1 MSTKQAF
8 RTLYLAPTSGVI
20 SSSSTALGLIRA
32 YQREGFEVGFAKPV
46 ADAGLDSSHPD
57 RSVHFARTLCG
68 LSTPDPIPAKHAED
82 MIRAGEEAS
91 LLEEIVA
98 LVESARGSCSMVIV
112 EGITPSHD
120 HPLMTDLDRAI
131 ARNLGA
137 EILVLVH
144 GRNTSVHNVV
154 ETITDASYRYGGEG
168 GRPLAGAIVV
178 RVPKN
183 SSYREDIARGL
194 AESGL
199 ETPLVCISPDNPEL
213 TAPRLVDVAENLG
226 FTVDRPGDIEQARVH
241 EIIVAA
247 RSADKLVERMRPGT
261 LIVTPGDRSDVV
273 LAAALARAGGM
284 PIAGLLLTCGEPM
297 AKSIDTFLSPRF
309 GDLPILT
316 TDLQTYDVAVRISSM
331 DRRVTLKDPA
341 RMDRIMDHVADHV
354 DLKLLISAGSRAGAG
369 HMTPPMFRHRLIQDA
384 RNAARRIV
392 LPEGDEPRTIR
403 AAVICAAKGIARCV
417 LLAHPDQV
425 RDIALTHGIDLP
437 EASPF
442 LEILDPATL
451 RAKYVAPMVELR
463 KAKGLTAPQA
473 EAQLED
479 SVVLGTMLLAE
490 GHVDGLVSG
499 AVHTTASTVRPA
511 LQLIK
516 TAPGSSIVSSVFFML
531 MPDQVLVYG
540 DCAINP
546 NPTASELA
554 EIAIQSATS
563 AAAFGIEPRVA
574 MISYSTGASGTG
586 EDVDKVRQATA
597 IVRERCP
604 ELVIDGP
611 IQYDAATVESVGR
624 QKAPGSPLDGH
635 ANVFIFPDLNTGNTT
650 YKAVQRS
657 ANVVSV
663 GPMLQG
669 LRKPV
674 NDLSRGA
681 LVDDIVYTIALTAIQ
696 AGPNNAT
703 VKVPLS

>member
-1 MSTKQAF
+1 MITRHPL
-8 RTLYLAPTSGVI
+8 RTLYLASTSTEI
-20 SSSSTALGLIRA
+20 SASSTALGLIRA
-32 YQREGFEVGFAKPV
+32 FQREGFKVGFVKPV
-46 ADAGLDSSHPD
+46 SDIDLDSSRFN

-68 LSTPDPIPAKHAED
+68 LATPDPISARRAED
-82 MIRAGEEAS
+82 MIRAGDEAS
-91 LLEEIVA
+91 LLEDIVA
-98 LVESARGSCSMVIV
+98 LVESVRGKCSIVIV
-112 EGITPSHD
+112 EGIAPRHD
-120 HPLMTDLDRAI
+120 HPLVADLDRAI

-137 EILVLVH
+137 AVVAVVN
-144 GRNTSVHNVV
+144 GRNASVHSIVD
-154 ETITDASYRYGGEG
+154 TIADATHRYGGDG
-168 GRPLAGAIVV
+168 ARPLCGVMV
-178 RVPKN
+178 NRLSDN
-183 SSYREDIARGL
+183 THGEDIAREL
-194 AESGL
+194 AES
-199 ETPLVCISPDNPEL
+199 PLPIPLICAAPDDPEL
-213 TAPRLVDVAENLG
+213 SSPRLIDVAENLG
-226 FTVDRPGDIEQARVH
+226 FAVERPGNIEYSRVR
-241 EIIVAA
+241 EIIIASRA
-247 RSADKLVERMRPGT
+247 ADKLVERLRPGT
-261 LIVTPGDRSDVV
+261 LIVTPGDRSDLV
-273 LAAALARAGGM
+273 LAAAFARAGGM

-297 AKSIDTFLSPRF
+297 APSINDFLSPRF

-316 TDLQTYDVAVRISSM
+316 TDLQTYDVAVRLSAM
-331 DRRVTLKDPA
+331 DRRVTLNDGE
-341 RMDRIMDHVADHV
+341 RMDRIMDHIADHV
-354 DLKLLISAGSRAGAG
+354 DLTSLTAEGRKLDAG

-384 RNAARRIV
+384 RHAARRIV

-403 AAVICAAKGIARCV
+403 AAVICALKGIAHCV
-417 LLAHPDQV
+417 LLGNPEQIRAV
-425 RDIALTHGIDLP
+425 ALTHGIDLP
-437 EASPF
+437 EENPF
-442 LEILDPATL
+442 LEILDPVTL
-451 RAKYVAPMVELR
+451 RGNYVAPMVERR

-479 SVVLGTMLLAE
+479 KVVLGTMLLAE
-490 GHVDGLVSG
+490 NYVDGLVSG

-546 NPTASELA
+546 NPTAIELA
-554 EIAIQSATS
+554 EIAIQSAVS

-574 MISYSTGASGTG
+574 MISYSTGASGIG

-696 AGPNNAT
+696 ASTESNAALER
-703 VKVPLS
+703 P